1 MALSQLIHATVSHAA
16 ATGLF
21 DQVQGGEFTGAP
33 GNGLSCAV
41 WVNDLQPVSSSGL
54 ISTSMR
60 VELYVRLFSSA
71 FSEPVDVIDPAMI
84 DAVDT
89 LLADYIDNFTLGG
102 LIRQVDVRGA
112 DGPPLR
118 VQAGYL
124 TMGAARDGQGS
135 GRTYRVM
142 TITLPLIV
150 NDLYPEAP

>member
-1 MALSQLIHATVSHAA
+1 MALSDLITATVSHAA

-33 GNGLSCAV
+33 GNSLSCAV
-41 WVNDLQPVSSSGL
+41 WVNDFYPVQSSGL

-60 VELYVRLFSSA
+60 VELFVRIYSNA
-71 FSEPVDVIDPAMI
+71 FTEPVDIIDPAAI
-84 DAVDT
+84 DAVDA
-89 LLADYIDNFTLGG
+89 LLADYIGHFTLGG
-102 LIRQVDVRGA
+102 LIRGVDVRGA

-124 TMGAARDGQGS
+124 TMGSGRDGQTG

-142 TITLPLIV
+142 TITLPLII
-150 NDLYPEAP
+150 NDLYPEAA